1 MIAANALGRVSRV
14 SRVPAPAMQ
23 VRGAP
28 SPVDAMTPP
37 RVEIQGET
45 LRTWAFKSPAV
56 EKVQVDLSTLGR
68 PLEAT
73 VEVWNVAGNTP
84 FQARVYS
91 EDGEVRPINVVLE
104 TPRGPSTVAVR
115 NIGQMEFPM
124 SAEVDHERVQLP

>member
-1 MIAANALGRVSRV
+1 MIAANALSRV
-14 SRVPAPAMQ
+14 SRAPAPAMQ

-28 SPVDAMTPP
+28 SPVDAMSPP

-73 VEVWNVAGNTP
+73 VEVWNAAGNTP
-84 FQARVYS
+84 VTPLRGTTSRQVQNRAQLKADS
-91 EDGEVRPINVVLE
+91 EMMGVGGKRWL
-104 TPRGPSTVAVR
+104 A
-115 NIGQMEFPM
+115 
-124 SAEVDHERVQLP
+124 LL